1 MKTATVL
8 ILRLIA
14 ICPALTAGAVEIN
27 LVVNGGFE
35 SPGVSGYTTFTA
47 PSSFQGW
54 TVASGAVDIVAN
66 NFYAP
71 AVGVQSL
78 DLNSVASGSIFQNV
92 ATMPSRAYLVS
103 FAFAT
108 NPLPDD
114 PRFPAPAVK
123 VMGVRWNGML
133 KGQFSQNSTGHTA
146 TNVGWQDYSLS
157 VVGTGA
163 DTLSFASLTPGSAG
177 PALDNIRLVAVPE
190 SKSWCLLFAA
200 VCFVAGFSRQH
211 HRFARL

>member
-1 MKTATVL
+1 MNTKKLALVL
-8 ILRLIA
+8 LVVSYPMAMADAIETNLI
-14 ICPALTAGAVEIN
+14 
-27 LVVNGGFE
+27 VNGGFE
-35 SPGVSGYTTFTA
+35 SPRVSGYTTFTA
-47 PSSFQGW
+47 RSNFLGW
-54 TVASGAVDIVAN
+54 TVNAGGVDVVAN

-71 AVGVQSL
+71 ALGVQSL
-78 DLNSVASGSIFQNV
+78 DLNSVASGSILQNM
-92 ATMPSRAYLVS
+92 ATTPGRAYLVS

-123 VMGVRWNGML
+123 LMWVRWNGML
-133 KGQFSQNSTGHTA
+133 LGQFSQNSTGHTA

-177 PALDNIRLVAVPE
+177 PALDNVRLVAVPE
-190 SKSWCLLFAA
+190 PKPLCLASAA
-200 VCFVAGFSRQH
+200 IYLIVA
-211 HRFARL
+211 FARTKCRPA